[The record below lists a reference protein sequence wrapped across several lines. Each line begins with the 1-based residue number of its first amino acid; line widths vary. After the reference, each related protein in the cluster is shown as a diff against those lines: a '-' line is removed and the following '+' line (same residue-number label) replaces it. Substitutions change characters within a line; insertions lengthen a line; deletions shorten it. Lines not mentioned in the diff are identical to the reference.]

1 LANDLGKQM
10 RVPRRETVFVVGSI
24 PAAEF
29 AARGLTLKSADKNI
43 DSTSHA
49 VALIYV
55 AGDLLV
61 DAERVKLTQWLRR
74 GAVEA
79 AWRGALCVIAC
90 MRGQKSNAQNV
101 AKNRGSIGDRV
112 QFGYQDRPAE
122 IAELCARYN
131 GGMPANTALIITL
144 IGDVLLPAE
153 ATCLLRRA
161 FFDFERITLTSL
173 SGGRSGMGVW
183 RVEAESSDKD
193 LRSPFVVK
201 CGKASEID
209 EQVNTYRDV
218 VEDRVPYRGCGPL
231 CLERSVRGVDLRLS
245 VSRFVEHAT
254 RLDEYILDRDAG
266 EIIHSIYNRVLRRW
280 RAEPSF
286 QKVQL
291 FPELLWRTTW
301 PKYLEKLGQVFPH
314 ANQAVSENLLSPQE
328 IFDVLSGGLA
338 VEVPYCRA
346 HDDLNLRNVFVSEA
360 RSEAILIDFTRSQK
374 RPLSKD
380 CARLD
385 VGLGFDD
392 ELNAKQP
399 LPLDVLFDFYTGDLF
414 SISLVQRLK
423 GDVANKRLT
432 AIAAIRTSLL
442 AEATNANYDIA
453 EEYKIAVA
461 AELLYHARRNTN
473 WGHIAY
479 RCVSF
484 IVDQMRVPGALTGV

>member
-1 LANDLGKQM
+1 VGIAFRAAVPGGDDHGRHSRPECFRQRQDGREMNLGPLRCMSVNRKKQKWPPFKKGNWLFFGVPKCRDGLA
-10 RVPRRETVFVVGSI
+10 
-24 PAAEF
+24 
-29 AARGLTLKSADKNI
+29 
-43 DSTSHA
+43 
-49 VALIYV
+49 
-55 AGDLLV
+55 
-61 DAERVKLTQWLRR
+61 RVKLTQWLRKC
-74 GAVEA
+74 AVQA

-112 QFGYQDRPAE
+112 RFGYQDRPAE

-131 GGMPANTALIITL
+131 GGMPANTALIITS
-144 IGDVLLPAE
+144 IGDVSLPAE

-161 FFDFERITLTSL
+161 FFDFERITLTPL

-266 EIIHSIYNRVLRRW
+266 EIIYSIYNRVLRRW
-280 RAEPSF
+280 RTEPSF

-301 PKYLEKLGQVFPH
+301 PKYLEKLDQVFPH
-314 ANQAVSENLLSPQE
+314 ANQAVPENLLSPQE

-338 VEVPYCRA
+338 VKVPYCRA

-399 LPLDVLFDFYTGDLF
+399 LMPVVNQIRTYWWCSPPRIGRQRICPASSTAREIGASF
-414 SISLVQRLK
+414 SKDKCVRISL
-423 GDVANKRLT
+423 
-432 AIAAIRTSLL
+432 
-442 AEATNANYDIA
+442 
-453 EEYKIAVA
+453 
-461 AELLYHARRNTN
+461 
-473 WGHIAY
+473 
-479 RCVSF
+479 
-484 IVDQMRVPGALTGV
+484 